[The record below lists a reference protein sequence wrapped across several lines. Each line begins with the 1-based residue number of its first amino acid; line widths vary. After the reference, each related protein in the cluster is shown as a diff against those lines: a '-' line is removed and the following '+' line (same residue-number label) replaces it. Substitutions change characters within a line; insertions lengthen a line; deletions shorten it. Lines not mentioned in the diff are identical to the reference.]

1 MITTIQVFLKLAA
14 MPFVILFYMLES
26 LYHLIVPIRRKDVNG
41 QIVLI
46 TGAGSGIGQKMCVQF
61 AKLGCKVVGVDV
73 SLAGLMT
80 TEELLGKLGL
90 GACWSS
96 YKCDLCDRKQ
106 VYEVAAAVKSEVGD
120 VDILVNN
127 AGIVTG
133 GNFLDCKDE
142 SMLRTMDVNSNAHF
156 WTLKAF
162 LPRMMER
169 DHGHVVTIAS
179 AAGLFGMPRLVDYCA
194 SKFAAVG
201 MSEALLMELR
211 HRKKDGVH
219 VTIVCPFYIDT
230 GMFKGVQSRIIPIIK
245 PDDAVASIMDGVL
258 KNKTH
263 VIMPKITELSYA
275 LRNVLPVKV
284 MVYLGESLEILST
297 METFRGRK

>member
-1 MITTIQVFLKLAA
+1 MKVAM
-14 MPFVILFYMLES
+14 MPFVILYYMLES
-26 LYHLIVPIRRKDVNG
+26 LCFLIIPIRHKDVRG

-73 SLAGLMT
+73 SAAGLMS
-80 TEELLGKLGL
+80 TEELLGKQGL
-90 GACWSS
+90 ESGWSS

-106 VYEVAAAVKSEVGD
+106 VYEVATAIKSEVGD

-142 SMLRTMDVNSNAHF
+142 SMMKTMDVNATAHF

-162 LPRMMER
+162 LPRMIER
-169 DHGHVVTIAS
+169 DHGHVVTVAS
-179 AAGLFGMPRLVDYCA
+179 GAGLLGMPRLVDYCA

-211 HRKKDGVH
+211 HRKKNGVH
-219 VTIVCPFYIDT
+219 VTIVCPYYIDT
-230 GMFKGVQSRIIPIIK
+230 GMFKGVQSRLVPIMQ
-245 PDDAVASIMDGVL
+245 PDDAVSRIMDGVL
-258 KNKTH
+258 KNKSH
-263 VIMPKITELSYA
+263 VIMPLITQLAYA
-275 LRNVLPVKV
+275 LRNLVPTKVL
-284 MVYLGESLEILST
+284 VYLGESLEILST
-297 METFRGRK
+297 MENFRGRE